1 MNFYSLLS
9 FFKEIK
15 VNIQRPTFCEHCGS
29 LLWGIY
35 NQGMQCRSCSMD
47 VHRRCLKRVSNFCGV
62 DPEALHA
69 VRKMQS
75 KIMLHNLCNLNFL
88 CNFYLTLKFKRLQ
101 KRSINR

>member
-1 MNFYSLLS
+1 MNFYRFL
-9 FFKEIK
+9 KEIK
-15 VNIQRPTFCEHCGS
+15 LNIQRPTFCEHCGS

-69 VRKMQS
+69 VSKMS
-75 KIMLHNLCNLNFL
+75 ATNNATL
-88 CNFYLTLKFKRLQ
+88 FYATF
-101 KRSINR
+101 I